1 MPTPAISPVMAQRI
15 WALVPCAGN
24 GSRAAA
30 GLPKQYRSIAGRPL
44 VLHTLDAL
52 AAVERVV
59 QTLVVVSPAD
69 AFLQALAPPDGV
81 PWLCQPCGGA
91 SRAGSV
97 ANGLVALQ
105 AHGAADTDWVLVHD
119 AARCLVTSALIN
131 QLIDACLPDA
141 VGGLLAQPVSD
152 TLKMG
157 RAGRVAASP
166 DRNLHWLAQT
176 PQMFRIG
183 PLRAALLAAGA
194 QETDEAS
201 AMEHAALAPLLV
213 PGSATNFKVTYPED
227 FLLAEAVLLE
237 RQRHARS
244 AKDDDY
250 DYP

>member
-1 MPTPAISPVMAQRI
+1 M
-15 WALVPCAGN
+15 
-24 GSRAAA
+24 
-30 GLPKQYRSIAGRPL
+30 
-44 VLHTLDAL
+44 
-52 AAVERVV
+52 
-59 QTLVVVSPAD
+59 
-69 AFLQALAPPDGV
+69 
-81 PWLCQPCGGA
+81 
-91 SRAGSV
+91 
-97 ANGLVALQ
+97 
-105 AHGAADTDWVLVHD
+105 LVHD

-166 DRNLHWLAQT
+166 DRSVHWLAQT

-194 QETDEAS
+194 RVTDEAS
-201 AMEHAALAPLLV
+201 AMEYAALAPLLV